1 MVLLVTRC
9 EEPGRA
15 KQIEIVE
22 QRRPADRR
30 DSGTAYSIP
39 EFCAAND
46 ISEGFYRKLRDQGL
60 APRETRV
67 LRRVLITVEAADEWR
82 REREAA
88 STANQ
93 EIAI

>member
-1 MVLLVTRC
+1 VPSKSKLLNSAALLTAGIPR
-9 EEPGRA
+9 
-15 KQIEIVE
+15 
-22 QRRPADRR
+22 
-30 DSGTAYSIP
+30 TAYSIP